1 MARPDPGPPTR
12 QGDIPAELHRARQWA
27 YLLDS
32 RFKIANF
39 RFGLDGVLGLVPVAG
54 DAVTLI
60 GGAIMLFTAH
70 RLGLSTWTKLKI
82 AFYTAVDT
90 VFGSIPLLGDLFDFA
105 FKAHK
110 NSLNAIEK
118 ELERRG
124 R

>member
-12 QGDIPAELHRARQWA
+12 QHNTPAELHRARQWA

-39 RFGLDGVLGLVPVAG
+39 RFGLDGILGLVPVAG

-60 GGAIMLFTAH
+60 GGAFMLFTAH
-70 RLGLSTWTKLKI
+70 RLGLSNWTKLKI
-82 AFYTAVDT
+82 TFYTAADA
-90 VFGSIPLLGDLFDFA
+90 VFGSIPLIGDLFDFA
-105 FKAHK
+105 FKSHL

-118 ELERRG
+118 EIERRK